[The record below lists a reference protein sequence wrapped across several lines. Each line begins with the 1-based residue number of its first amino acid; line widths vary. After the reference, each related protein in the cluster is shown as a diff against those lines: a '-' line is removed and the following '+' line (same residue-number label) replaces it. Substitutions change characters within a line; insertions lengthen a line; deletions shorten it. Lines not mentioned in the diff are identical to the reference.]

1 MIFYITFL
9 ILYFYLSRPLLNRK
23 LLNLFVLCLFVY
35 WLTYPLESLEIGNAY
50 STIPGIKEVGIIH
63 YAIFAFSFLAGLFL
77 TSKLKIPKVQIYPD
91 LKNSNN
97 LFFISIFLGIF
108 GFVCFAYTYSF
119 SIDDYFTNF
128 FSNRVHRMAIL
139 SSSRNA
145 LPYSISFIPSIAL
158 LPIIIKRE
166 QSKWTIFKSLG
177 ILFIF
182 IINCPIMISY
192 LLEGDRTSLI
202 KAVMVLILAFQLK
215 NDSFENI
222 EKSNKINVK
231 NRINKK
237 YLIEKL
243 KLLFNLFLGFLLLTF
258 IGLGRGNGWQNIN
271 RILINLND
279 QYQKKALPTSEFRSI
294 NFTIDYAIARNYL
307 SIEKEKDMF
316 TWDKGYRYILPTYVY
331 KRIYKNK
338 KPPNI
343 GDAIGQ
349 EIKKYVYSEKY
360 PKKIGFGLSPVA
372 EGFINKGILGIAM
385 IGFIYGSFVFFLQ
398 AAYNKICLKA
408 FNFFDLITLCSVIMI
423 PLMMRSGS
431 LGIYNWI
438 FSISF
443 VSLIPITIIELLKK
457 INFYKSI

>member
-23 LLNLFVLCLFVY
+23 LVNLFVLCLFVY

-91 LKNSNN
+91 FKNSNN

-119 SIDDYFTNF
+119 SIDNYFTNF

-145 LPYSISFIPSIAL
+145 LPYS
-158 LPIIIKRE
+158 
-166 QSKWTIFKSLG
+166 

-215 NDSFENI
+215 NESFENI

-372 EGFINKGILGIAM
+372 EGFINKGILGIAI

-398 AAYNKICLKA
+398 AAYNKICLKT